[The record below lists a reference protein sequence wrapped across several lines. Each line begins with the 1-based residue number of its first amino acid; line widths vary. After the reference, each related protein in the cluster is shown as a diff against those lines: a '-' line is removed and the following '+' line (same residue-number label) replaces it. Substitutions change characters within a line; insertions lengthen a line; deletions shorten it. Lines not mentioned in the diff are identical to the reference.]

1 MPEKSSSFVKVF
13 FADKAKVLRE
23 LDCYVKQLRRTR
35 SEVEKV
41 GLFGSY
47 ATDTFG
53 PASDVDLLI
62 VLGESSKRFLDRI
75 PDYMPD
81 NLSVGCDVFPYTNK
95 EMEKMKQDR
104 SPWISHVLREAVW
117 L

>member
-1 MPEKSSSFVKVF
+1 V
-13 FADKAKVLRE
+13 FADKKKVLRQ
-23 LDCYVKQLRRTR
+23 LRDYIKKLRRTWP
-35 SEVEKV
+35 EVEKV

-47 ATDTFG
+47 ATDAFG

-62 VLGESSKRFLDRI
+62 VLRESSKRFLDRI

-81 NLSVGCDVFPYTNK
+81 NLSVGCDVFPYTG
-95 EMEKMKQDR
+95 EEIERMKRDG
-104 SPWISHVLREAVW
+104 SPWICHVLKEVVW